1 MPAIEARQVVKTYGE
16 VIAVDGISFTVD
28 EGEVFGFL
36 GPNGA
41 GKTTTVE
48 ILEGY
53 RRPDQGEV
61 AVLGLDPF
69 QDGRE
74 LRESVGIL
82 LQSTSLY
89 PDLSVAE
96 LVSLFSGYYRHT
108 LEPDTLM
115 SAMGLE
121 KKRSAHYG
129 ELSGGQRQRLALI
142 LAFLND
148 PQLLFLDE
156 PTAGLDPQ
164 SRQAVWEWM
173 TQARE
178 NSRTVFLTTHHIEEA
193 EELCDRVAIVDHG
206 KIIALD
212 TPRRLMAEL
221 DHGQR
226 IAFLADVSLDLA
238 KLSSIPG
245 VWAATNGK
253 SGEYTLHAEDS
264 QLALTKLL
272 EMASQEGFYPRDLR
286 VVGATLEDV
295 FISLTGR
302 RIRE

>member
-1 MPAIEARQVVKTYGE
+1 
-16 VIAVDGISFTVD
+16 VDGISFSVE
-28 EGEVFGFL
+28 EGELFGFL

-61 AVLGLDPF
+61 TVLGLDPF
-69 QDGRE
+69 GGGNE
-74 LRESVGIL
+74 LRERMGIL

-89 PDLSVAE
+89 PELSVAE
-96 LVSLFSGYYRHT
+96 LVSLFSGYYRNA
-108 LEPDTLM
+108 LDPDTLM
-115 SAMGLE
+115 SAMGLNE
-121 KKRSAHYG
+121 KRSARYA

-142 LAFLND
+142 LAFIND
-148 PQLLFLDE
+148 PELLFLDE

-173 TQARE
+173 TEARRK
-178 NSRTVFLTTHHIEEA
+178 SRTVFLTTHHIEEA
-193 EELCDRVAIVDHG
+193 QELCDRVAIVDHG

-212 TPRRLMAEL
+212 TPRRLMADL
-221 DHGQR
+221 DNGQK
-226 IAFLADVSLDLA
+226 ITFLADKNLDLA
-238 KLSSIPG
+238 KLSSISG

-253 SGEYTLHAEDS
+253 PGEYTLHAEDS
-264 QLALTKLL
+264 QLALKKLL
-272 EMASQEGFYPRDLR
+272 ELASEEGFYPRDLR
-286 VVGATLEDV
+286 VEGATLEDV
-295 FISLTGR
+295 FINLTGR

>member
-1 MPAIEARQVVKTYGE
+1 MTAIEVRGIVKTYAE
-16 VIAVDGISFTVD
+16 VRAVDGISFSVE

-53 RRPDQGEV
+53 HRPDQGEV
-61 AVLGLDPF
+61 TVLGLDPF
-69 QDGRE
+69 GGGNE
-74 LRESVGIL
+74 LRERVGIL

-96 LVSLFSGYYRHT
+96 LVYLFSGYYRNA
-108 LEPDTLM
+108 LDPDALM
-115 SAMGLE
+115 SAIGLNE
-121 KKRSAHYG
+121 KRSARYG

-142 LAFLND
+142 LAFIND

-164 SRQAVWEWM
+164 SRQAIWDWM
-173 TQARE
+173 MEARRK
-178 NSRTVFLTTHHIEEA
+178 SRTVFLTTHHIEEA
-193 EELCDRVAIVDHG
+193 QELCDRVAIVDHG

-212 TPRRLMAEL
+212 TPRRLMADL
-221 DHGQR
+221 DSGQK
-226 IAFLADVSLDLA
+226 ITFLADKNLDLA
-238 KLSSIPG
+238 KLSSLPG

-253 SGEYTLHAEDS
+253 PGEHTLHADDA
-264 QLALTKLL
+264 QLALKKLL
-272 EMASQEGFYPRDLR
+272 ELASEEGFYPRDLR
-286 VVGATLEDV
+286 VEGATLEDV
-295 FISLTGR
+295 FINLTGR

>member
-1 MPAIEARQVVKTYGE
+1 MPTIEVQNLVKTYGD
-16 VIAVDGISFTVD
+16 VRAVDGIGFSVD

-61 AVLGLDPF
+61 TVLGLDPF
-69 QDGRE
+69 RDGHE
-74 LRESVGIL
+74 LRERVGIL

-96 LVSLFSGYYRHT
+96 LVGLFSGYYRNT
-108 LEPDTLM
+108 LEPDTLV
-115 SAMGLE
+115 SAMGLDE
-121 KKRSAHYG
+121 KRGARYG
-129 ELSGGQRQRLALI
+129 DLSGGQRQRLALI
-142 LAFLND
+142 LAFIND
-148 PQLLFLDE
+148 PHLLFLDE

-173 TQARE
+173 TQARRK
-178 NSRTVFLTTHHIEEA
+178 SRTVFLTTHHIEEA
-193 EELCDRVAIVDHG
+193 EQLCDRVAIVDHG

-221 DHGQR
+221 DNGQK
-226 IAFLADVSLDLA
+226 IAFLVEGSVDLA

-245 VWAATNGK
+245 VWAATNG
-253 SGEYTLHAEDS
+253 SAGEYTLHAEDS
-264 QLALTKLL
+264 QLALKKLL
-272 EMASQEGFYPRDLR
+272 EMASEEGFYPRDLR
-286 VVGATLEDV
+286 VQGATLEDV